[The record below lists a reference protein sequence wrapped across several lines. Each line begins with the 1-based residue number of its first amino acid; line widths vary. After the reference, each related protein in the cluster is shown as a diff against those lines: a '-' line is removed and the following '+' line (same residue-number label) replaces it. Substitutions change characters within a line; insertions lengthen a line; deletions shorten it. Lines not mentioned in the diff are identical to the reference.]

1 MKENKIIIKYC
12 FVTVLISFIVAV
24 LVSALALN
32 EDHKICT
39 FVYDICLGLL
49 TGALLSAIT
58 ATIVY
63 NCQKQEKICVL
74 KSNINKEIER
84 YLDLFY
90 SIEYIYF
97 NGKLYDELIALNMYE
112 ENKTWYNSFITSNK
126 TLLKSNIEKLKNI
139 KTINFTKFQADVDKL
154 SKFNKKILIPE
165 YYNFISQIKDIDNL
179 IKYFEIKP
187 LEANI
192 PNVYKKIQ
200 NIIFECQNENNEKI
214 SDDIRI
220 KKR

>member
-1 MKENKIIIKYC
+1 MIENKRILIVCSVITVISII
-12 FVTVLISFIVAV
+12 LIRIFNRDWSASFWINI
-24 LVSALALN
+24 LVSISTN
-32 EDHKICT
+32 SI
-39 FVYDICLGLL
+39 
-49 TGALLSAIT
+49 LSAI
-58 ATIVY
+58 ISSISF
-63 NCQKQEKICVL
+63 NHQKQETIFKL
-74 KSNINKEIER
+74 KESIKKEIEK
-84 YLDLFY
+84 YLSVFY

-97 NGKLYDELIALNMYE
+97 NDKLHNELIALNMYE
-112 ENKTWYNSFITSNK
+112 ENRTWYNSFITSNK
-126 TLLKSNIEKLKNI
+126 TLLKSNIKKLKSI
-139 KTINFTKFQADVDKL
+139 KTINFTKFQADIDKL

-200 NIIFECQNENNEKI
+200 NIIFECQNENNKKI

>member
-1 MKENKIIIKYC
+1 MIENKRILIVCSVITAISII
-12 FVTVLISFIVAV
+12 LILSLKPDWSTSFKIDI
-24 LVSALALN
+24 LVSISTN
-32 EDHKICT
+32 SI
-39 FVYDICLGLL
+39 
-49 TGALLSAIT
+49 LSAI
-58 ATIVY
+58 ISSISFYHQRQEVISIL
-63 NCQKQEKICVL
+63 KQSIQ
-74 KSNINKEIER
+74 KEIER
-84 YLDLFY
+84 YLLVFY

-97 NGKLYDELIALNMYE
+97 NDKLYSELISLNMYE
-112 ENKTWYNSFITSNK
+112 ENRTWYNSFITSNK